1 MKLSDGWWSG
11 RRAGQVG
18 RLVVPMFNAKDFQGR
33 RDEGRLETP
42 ATSGLRAGATASR
55 LIGGRLGRLYNPPA
69 EIPSEM
75 DSLIRALDAKVA
87 PSS

>member
-1 MKLSDGWWSG
+1 MPIFNDKNVKG
-11 RRAGQVG
+11 R
-18 RLVVPMFNAKDFQGR
+18 FDH
-33 RDEGRLETP
+33 GRLETP
-42 ATSGLRAGATASR
+42 SLAGYRSGVTASR

-75 DSLIRALDAKVA
+75 DTLIRALDAKVE